1 MVKQQSSQL
10 VYDTNQIPVRTSHVM
25 VQKQIKSQRER
36 IDVLFMSKMKKPA
49 QTCQERGWLE
59 QTLHSLRHEMS
70 AAMSQGERSTGKTL
84 AGTMESRDVTP
95 AEGLSPA
102 PREETGVRQCHK
114 PQRGAPAPTSA
125 TGTVTFTEETHP
137 CQIRGKYCGHTG
149 AESARTSLSPAR
161 TSEPE
166 SNPGVAESTVK
177 RRRAVSE
184 TLSETGEN
192 SNAKVSGGG
201 RRPLRG
207 LREARPPKPGKTL
220 QLFEENVSLKDKE
233 ALSQAAASEAEKRS
247 CFANNYV
254 LATNGNHLALFNPSR
269 FPRRP
274 RPALRLA
281 AWAAVRRHSEDRQT
295 ASSRMSDARCQQ
307 EQKTAQFLRY
317 TESVHW
323 RSDEKCPKVEG
334 GMNQPFIAAEKMEAL
349 RQPKSTMSSVASRM
363 KAINAIL
370 KNQQLPIRCPR
381 HLEAGGPNP
390 ECKRKES
397 SVIQVFPNLKEPQRR
412 EPLRQPIKKINS
424 AASRL
429 KAINEMHKSQS
440 NLLGWP
446 NQQEA
451 ALVAYDMQWRE
462 TPECDGKNK
471 D

>member
-1 MVKQQSSQL
+1 
-10 VYDTNQIPVRTSHVM
+10 
-25 VQKQIKSQRER
+25 
-36 IDVLFMSKMKKPA
+36 
-49 QTCQERGWLE
+49 
-59 QTLHSLRHEMS
+59 MS

-95 AEGLSPA
+95 QKGSLQLLVKKRESASATSPSVVRQRPPV
-102 PREETGVRQCHK
+102 PRARSRSRKRRIRVKSVEVLRAHGRLMETIEEEPLDSSGEIETFPVAVKEVESHLESLGVRK
-114 PQRGAPAPTSA
+114 
-125 TGTVTFTEETHP
+125 
-137 CQIRGKYCGHTG
+137 G

-201 RRPLRG
+201 RKPLRG

-247 CFANNYV
+247 CFANNISEETKACTAPGG
-254 LATNGNHLALFNPSR
+254 LGTGR
-269 FPRRP
+269 M
-274 RPALRLA
+274 
-281 AWAAVRRHSEDRQT
+281 HSEDRQT

-370 KNQQLPIRCPR
+370 KNQQLPVRGPR
-381 HLEAGGPNP
+381 HLEAGAPNP

-471 D
+471 DEALAGHVLCSNAHHVSNKNL